1 MLLQAQFN
9 EDQLF
14 INGNTYYTEPIGNQT
29 CSNTSSAV
37 LNNIYSALGSV
48 FFFEIN
54 IDILLFNDP
63 YGSTVMTFQRIV
75 TNTPVNITGIWN
87 MNQYANTQTSLSVQI
102 SNSQI
107 TLCQGNL
114 ILNYSLDPSQN
125 IINLTPVLSAC
136 PSQNLTNAMM
146 TSKYFRLHNGILNFY
161 DNTVT
166 LTAGLVYSA
175 VFDPSQPIFGGSA
188 GVGAIS
194 TSNLAG
200 TWYILSLFNIPMATS
215 PYTLIFTANTI
226 ELTGGCGTY
235 TLNYTINSTTQI
247 ITIGSPAPSVAS
259 SCSQSDD
266 QLYLSGITNM
276 YKYLISTTNG
286 VSSMSVYDQSG
297 SIGYSLS
304 TTPPSSPSSP
314 SPSSP
319 PSSPSPPS
327 PPVAATPSPA
337 APPAPLTPGTYL
349 LLLLARRDL
358 PRVLVTVTSN
368 ILSYEGCNTI
378 QQTFTPANL
387 TGNQGNIT
395 FNGGP
400 ITNNTC
406 AINNDLVYSGTLNQ
420 AETYNFDPAAGAIIF
435 SNGSGVEIATLSSA
449 S

>member
-1 MLLQAQFN
+1 
-9 EDQLF
+9 
-14 INGNTYYTEPIGNQT
+14 
-29 CSNTSSAV
+29 
-37 LNNIYSALGSV
+37 
-48 FFFEIN
+48 
-54 IDILLFNDP
+54 
-63 YGSTVMTFQRIV
+63 
-75 TNTPVNITGIWN
+75 

-304 TTPPSSPSSP
+304 TTPPSSPS
-314 SPSSP
+314 
-319 PSSPSPPS
+319 PPS
-327 PPVAATPSPA
+327 PPRCSYSFTCRPTSSFDPWNISAA
-337 APPAPLTPGTYL
+337 
-349 LLLLARRDL
+349 LARQKRPSKSLGYSDFQYSFIRRL
-358 PRVLVTVTSN
+358 Q
-368 ILSYEGCNTI
+368 YD
-378 QQTFTPANL
+378 PAN
-387 TGNQGNIT
+387 
-395 FNGGP
+395 FH
-400 ITNNTC
+400 
-406 AINNDLVYSGTLNQ
+406 SGQ
-420 AETYNFDPAAGAIIF
+420 FDRQ
-435 SNGSGVEIATLSSA
+435 SRKYYL
-449 S
+449 